1 MSRIAPD
8 AGYWMLDTGI
18 QVGMMVS
25 LTADKTS
32 SYQEFLEGTKYCDV
46 ENAEILRRTK
56 TLLSSCDSDDFHS
69 AVCIFNWLR
78 DEVKY
83 SFDFWNVKASET
95 LQKMSGMCA
104 NKANLQ
110 AAMLR
115 AAGVPAGYGTLRIKK
130 EAIGTISNDEIYM
143 KSADSIIHVYCCAL
157 LQNQWVSADATVDKE
172 LYDAA
177 YVEVPDWEHVT
188 WDGGSH
194 LRISSSYIL
203 EDLGLRSNID
213 EYMDLPPRFLNDDII
228 NRANAHIGRLRAKAN
243 AAERA

>member
-1 MSRIAPD
+1 
-8 AGYWMLDTGI
+8 MLDIGI
-18 QVGMMVS
+18 QDGMMVS
-25 LTADKTS
+25 VTADRTS
-32 SYQEFLEGTKYCDV
+32 AYQGFLVGTKYCYV

-56 TLLSSCDSDDFHS
+56 ALLSSRDGDDVRT

-95 LQKMSGMCA
+95 LLKMSGMCA

-110 AAMLR
+110 VAMLR
-115 AAGVPAGYGTLRIKK
+115 AAGIPAGYGTLRIKR
-130 EAIGTISNDEIYM
+130 EAIRTISNDEIYV
-143 KSADSIIHVYCCAL
+143 KSSDSIIHVYCCVL
-157 LQNQWVSADATVDKE
+157 LQKQWVSADATVDEE

-177 YVEVPDWEHVT
+177 YLEVPDWEHLT

-213 EYMDLPPRFLNDDII
+213 EYMDLPPRFLTDDVI
-228 NRANAHIGRLRAKAN
+228 NRANAHIGRLRARAN